1 MASILLRLKV
11 LVTAAIRLGSCGRNT
26 VTAVRPKTPFGRS
39 LERMDIHIVRR
50 ITCDALI
57 RIGDGDG

>member
-1 MASILLRLKV
+1 MAAILLRLKV

-39 LERMDIHIVRR
+39 LERMDIHIVR